1 MQLIDIGGENTFFF
15 LYEKKVLFTGYR
27 GGFRDREDHPPRPCS
42 GDSDRDR
49 GGVSDGSRPSFSLI
63 GGQLNMAS
71 NSYIGERPL
80 GEILQD
86 VMRDL
91 GEVIRGE
98 VRLAKAEMGE
108 KVSQA
113 SKSGV
118 LFGGAALCGVMGFAG
133 LVFAAISALS
143 MFVSTWVA
151 ALIVGA
157 FLLCIAGAFCRRQGQ
172 AEGSDSRARAHGADS
187 QG

>member
-1 MQLIDIGGENTFFF
+1 
-15 LYEKKVLFTGYR
+15 
-27 GGFRDREDHPPRPCS
+27 
-42 GDSDRDR
+42 
-49 GGVSDGSRPSFSLI
+49 
-63 GGQLNMAS
+63 MAT
-71 NSYIGERPL
+71 NSYIGERSL
-80 GEILQD
+80 ADIVQD
-86 VMRDL
+86 VVRDA

-98 VRLAKAEMGE
+98 VRLAKAEVGE

-143 MFVSTWVA
+143 MFVSTWAA

-157 FLLCIAGAFCRRQGQ
+157 FLLCIAGALFVG
-172 AEGSDSRARAHGADS
+172 GRAKLKELTPLPERTVQTIKDDVEWAK
-187 QG
+187 